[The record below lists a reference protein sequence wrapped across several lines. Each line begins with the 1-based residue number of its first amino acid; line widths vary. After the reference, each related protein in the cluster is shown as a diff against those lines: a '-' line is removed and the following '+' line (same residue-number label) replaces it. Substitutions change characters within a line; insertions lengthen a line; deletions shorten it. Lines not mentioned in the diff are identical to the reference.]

1 MTSSNSIVIDWSS
14 SSSTHAFI
22 RIDDPSFSQD
32 SSPYSTTDIDS
43 QVSPYNNNDGYPL
56 KDFSSISPIS
66 STTTPPNVDN
76 SFLISFKKFHVTRI
90 HKAGYNKIYEFR
102 HSKSFFFEIVDHH
115 LDTNQLHLQI
125 HTNDYLMSTTPIKY
139 HSTSAL
145 PNAKY
150 QISKGLQHFFSSQKV
165 IPRRIVMPVLVC
177 L

>member
-66 STTTPPNVDN
+66 STTTPPNT
-76 SFLISFKKFHVTRI
+76 FKKFL
-90 HKAGYNKIYEFR
+90 F
-102 HSKSFFFEIVDHH
+102 
-115 LDTNQLHLQI
+115 
-125 HTNDYLMSTTPIKY
+125 
-139 HSTSAL
+139 
-145 PNAKY
+145 
-150 QISKGLQHFFSSQKV
+150 
-165 IPRRIVMPVLVC
+165 
-177 L
+177 